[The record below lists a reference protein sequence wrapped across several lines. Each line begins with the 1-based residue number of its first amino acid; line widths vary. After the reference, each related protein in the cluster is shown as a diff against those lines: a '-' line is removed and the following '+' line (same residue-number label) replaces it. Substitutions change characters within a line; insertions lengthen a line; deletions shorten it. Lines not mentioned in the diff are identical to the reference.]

1 LAARGGDFRAFAPG
15 CTGDVPH
22 YSGASTST
30 PSATA
35 VTTQIAPN
43 AVVATP
49 QGQIPWNKVAM
60 GVVVMGVV
68 AALYYAVKK

>member
-1 LAARGGDFRAFAPG
+1 L
-15 CTGDVPH
+15 
-22 YSGASTST
+22 SG
-30 PSATA
+30 SADTLSA